1 MGEIIEIRGKEN
13 FQRRELG
20 ARQSGRQVEEKEGGE
35 TSGAEKRVNPLGSPQ
50 PPGVILLDDK
60 TGVRGQVLLTPL
72 ISSALH
78 AAEYRAQKRELSKY
92 PGWLRP
98 LRQKER
104 RSIPAQGHINR
115 DVLFVL
121 LLVRRFESFLS
132 NISPV
137 CTWYVYSCHIYIYI
151 HPRGCVAKSR
161 RNSKDLALLVE
172 ELSEEI
178 YIYIGE
184 CIKLYKFTVS
194 P

>member
-137 CTWYVYSCHIYIYI
+137 CTWYVYSCHIYIYTFARLRREI
-151 HPRGCVAKSR
+151 AEELERSR
-161 RNSKDLALLVE
+161 FAGGRI
-172 ELSEEI
+172 LSEEI
-178 YIYIGE
+178 YIYIQ
-184 CIKLYKFTVS
+184 VS
-194 P
+194 V

>member
-151 HPRGCVAKSR
+151 REVASRNRGGTRKISLCWWKNTVG
-161 RNSKDLALLVE
+161 RN
-172 ELSEEI
+172 I
-178 YIYIGE
+178 YIYIQ
-184 CIKLYKFTVS
+184 VS
-194 P
+194 V

>member
-1 MGEIIEIRGKEN
+1 MGEIIEIRKGERKISQRE
-13 FQRRELG
+13 RRELG
-20 ARQSGRQVEEKEGGE
+20 ARQSGRQEEEEEEEGRRRNAGQR
-35 TSGAEKRVNPLGSPQ
+35 KRVNPLGSPQ

-137 CTWYVYSCHIYIYI
+137 CTLPIYI
-151 HPRGCVAKSR
+151 HSR
-161 RNSKDLALLVE
+161 LGREIAE
-172 ELSEEI
+172 ELERSRFEE
-178 YIYIGE
+178 YIYG
-184 CIKLYKFTVS
+184 
-194 P
+194 